1 MRRAGPVPIWEFE
14 MTNHGQHSEQTQG
27 TVPLTGDE
35 LVAVIG
41 NARPTSTLPIY
52 AWSVIWAL
60 WLLFLLFMVVQR

>member
-1 MRRAGPVPIWEFE
+1 
-14 MTNHGQHSEQTQG
+14 MTNAGNQSEQVQG
-27 TVPLTGDE
+27 SAPMTGDE

-41 NARPTSTLPIY
+41 NARPTSALPIY

>member
-1 MRRAGPVPIWEFE
+1 M
-14 MTNHGQHSEQTQG
+14 
-27 TVPLTGDE
+27 TGDE

-41 NARPTSTLPIY
+41 NARPTSALPIY